1 MSPRWSANLL
11 SNDDNV
17 EVIVKIDLAK
27 LTDAHKIDIQD
38 ALEAGAFMIETSAK
52 HLCPVDHGAL
62 RASIKHEV
70 EDWHTV
76 LVGAY
81 GSKDVSYAAAIEYG
95 TVPHGAPF
103 EPIKRW
109 AERHGIENWW
119 GVWWKIYHH
128 GTPPRP
134 FLAPA
139 VQMHKA
145 KIIKMLAQASADATS
160 GAKQS

>member
-1 MSPRWSANLL
+1 MSTDPDL
-11 SNDDNV
+11 
-17 EVIVKIDLAK
+17 EIIVKIDLAK
-27 LTDAHKIDIQD
+27 LTEAHKPKIQD

-62 RASIKHEV
+62 RASINSTTEA
-70 EDWHTV
+70 WHTV

-103 EPIKRW
+103 EPIKLW
-109 AERHGIENWW
+109 ADRKGIENWW
-119 GVWWKIYHH
+119 GVWWNIYHY
-128 GTPPRP
+128 GTPPHP

-145 KIIKMLAQASADATS
+145 QILKMLAEASGDAIRA
-160 GAKQS
+160 AKKP